1 MKGMTSASTAIVTTD
16 RPARYAKQLTSHMAR
31 KVQTSWDDEATT
43 GSVDF
48 PTGHFGLRCEPDAP
62 RLELQADAAD
72 LERWEQVVGV
82 HLVRFG
88 TRDELVVQWQ
98 RSDGT
103 EGTRQTRDED

>member
-1 MKGMTSASTAIVTTD
+1 MKGMTTTSTATVGTD

-31 KVQTSWDDEATT
+31 KVQTSWDDVGST
-43 GSVDF
+43 GTVDF
-48 PTGHFGLRCEPDAP
+48 PTGHLDLQCEPNAL
-62 RLELQADAAD
+62 RLELSGDAAD

-98 RSDGT
+98 RSDGS
-103 EGTRQTRDED
+103 EGTRQTGDED